1 MAVYQI
7 EKGELVEVGATLEGM
22 LREDWANWEDY
33 EELLK
38 NLKLSLYDEVT
49 DVYKMYR
56 RPDGVQNSA
65 CGELPGI
72 KYVFDV
78 NIDGDNFDYILLSDR
93 LPEYL
98 AVMRLLEPLVNRD
111 QAIRQEVQEH
121 LTKKKRT

>member
-7 EKGELVEVGATLEGM
+7 EKGELVEVGATLEEL
-22 LREDWANWEDY
+22 LREDWADWEDY

-38 NLKLSLYDEVT
+38 KLKLSLYDEVS

-56 RPDGVQNSA
+56 RPDGAQNSPL
-65 CGELPGI
+65 GELPGI

-111 QAIRQEVQEH
+111 QLLRQEVKEH
-121 LTKKKRT
+121 LTQKKRT